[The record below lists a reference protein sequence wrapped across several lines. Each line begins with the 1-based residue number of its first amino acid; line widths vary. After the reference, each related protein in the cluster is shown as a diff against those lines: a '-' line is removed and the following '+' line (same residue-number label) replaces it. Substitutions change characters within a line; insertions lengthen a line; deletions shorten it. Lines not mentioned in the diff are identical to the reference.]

1 MSKDTATY
9 VRFSLT
15 QRIEHLVMLL
25 SFTTLALTGLPQK
38 YPLAS
43 LSVSIIEL
51 LGGIEN
57 TRAIHHIAATV
68 LMFST
73 IFHILSVGYKVFVL
87 RVPMTMLP
95 SLQDVRDAWQTFLYN
110 LGLRPS
116 RPQMGR
122 YTFEEKFEYWALVW
136 GIIIMGLTGFLM
148 WNPITSAK
156 ILPGEF
162 IPAAKAAHGAE
173 ALLAVLSVLIWHTYG
188 VHFRHFNKAMWTGRL
203 SEEEMLEEHPL
214 ELADLKAGTA
224 SRRPDA
230 DTLRKRQLIYF
241 PIATILAAIF
251 LAAVYG
257 FVSYEE
263 TAITTVAP
271 PPMEEVAVFVPQTP
285 TPLPL
290 PTATPTATPAP
301 VAALTWES
309 YVGPLLQSRC
319 GTCHGATAMGGL
331 SYLTYEDAMKGS
343 ENGPVILP
351 EDAINSRIVIVMN
364 AGGHY
369 GQLSLEE
376 LSRLEEWINA
386 GAPER

>member
-1 MSKDTATY
+1 MSKDKATY

-38 YPLAS
+38 YPLARIS
-43 LSVSIIEL
+43 LAL
-51 LGGIEN
+51 MQFLGGVEN
-57 TRAIHHIAATV
+57 ARAIHHIAATV

-73 IFHILSVGYKVFVL
+73 IFHLLSVGYKVFVL
-87 RVPMTMLP
+87 RLPMTMLP
-95 SLQDVRDAWQTFLYN
+95 SLQDVRDAWQMFLYN
-110 LGLRPS
+110 LGLRKS

-136 GIIIMGLTGFLM
+136 GLLIMGLTGFLM
-148 WNPITSAK
+148 WNPITSARV
-156 ILPGEF
+156 LPGEF

-173 ALLAVLSVLIWHTYG
+173 AVLAVLAVLIWHMYG
-188 VHFRHFNKAMWTGRL
+188 VHLRRFNKSMWTGKL
-203 SEEEMLEEHPL
+203 TEEEMLEEHPL
-214 ELADLKAGTA
+214 ELADIKAGVK
-224 SRRPDA
+224 SQRPDPT
-230 DTLRKRQLIYF
+230 TLRRRQRWYF
-241 PIATILAAIF
+241 PIAALLSVVL

-271 PPMEEVAVFVPQTP
+271 PPMEQMPVFVPQTP

-290 PTATPTATPAP
+290 PTATPTATPGPA
-301 VAALTWES
+301 AALTWES
-309 YVGPLLQSRC
+309 YVGPLLQLRC

-331 SYLTYEDAMKGS
+331 SYLTYEDALKGG

-351 EDAINSRIVIVMN
+351 GDAVNSRIVIVMS

-376 LSRLEEWINA
+376 LSQLEEWIND
-386 GAPER
+386 GAPEK